1 MGDAKRLA
9 MVTILL
15 LTLLGCGGR
24 ERLGAV
30 IAPADWQSGQVL
42 RGTSV
47 TMPVPQRPTRSY
59 RVAQALPKAEAK
71 PAPGS
76 KPEPV
81 LTAAPT
87 PKPVVA
93 PKVEQPEA
101 KPIGWVVQLGALDS
115 SANAQASWKTVV
127 GKHDILKDRPFIKT
141 RAVAKGRTVYRIAAG
156 GFASA
161 DEARTVCDAL
171 RADGAN
177 CFIRG

>member
-1 MGDAKRLA
+1 METEMGDAKRLA

-15 LTLLGCGGR
+15 LALFGCGGR

-30 IAPADWQSGQVL
+30 VAPADWRSGQVL

-47 TMPVPQRPTRSY
+47 TMPVPQRPARTY
-59 RVAQALPKAEAK
+59 RVVQPVPKAK
-71 PAPGS
+71 PLP

-81 LTAAPT
+81 LTAAPAAKPVT
-87 PKPVVA
+87 PKIEQ
-93 PKVEQPEA
+93 VEV
-101 KPIGWVVQLGALDS
+101 KPTGWVVQLGALDS
-115 SANAQASWKTVV
+115 PAIAKASWKTIV
-127 GKHDILKDRPFIKT
+127 GRHDILQGRPLIET

-161 DEARTVCDAL
+161 DQARQVCDAL
-171 RADGAN
+171 RADGGS